1 MEAVKEVVKDVRSD
15 VKKLIELLTALNTN
29 LSKLEQFTVV
39 LDKLVKEL
47 EEANRNFREVAEVL
61 KLLRELAK

>member
-1 MEAVKEVVKDVRSD
+1 LEAVKEVVKDVRSD